1 MGFYSSVISRNF
13 WVFFEHFSNPE
24 IWESVQSNL
33 SSPSNGALIMHAM
46 WLHPIVVV
54 VSTGD
59 VFKLEIQAFQAKL
72 ELKIMLFLQAP
83 NVPFEAEK
91 PEFEL
96 ETA

>member
-54 VSTGD
+54 VSTSD
-59 VFKLEIQAFQAKL
+59 VFKLEIKAFQAKL
-72 ELKIMLFLQAP
+72 ELKIICFFSGSQCS
-83 NVPFEAEK
+83 F
-91 PEFEL
+91 
-96 ETA
+96 